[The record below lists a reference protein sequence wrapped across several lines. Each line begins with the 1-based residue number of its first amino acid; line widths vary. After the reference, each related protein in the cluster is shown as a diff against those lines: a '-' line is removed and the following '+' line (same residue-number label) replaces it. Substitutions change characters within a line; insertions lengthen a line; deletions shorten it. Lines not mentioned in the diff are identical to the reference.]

1 MRKELAQKIYQ
12 NKNTRV
18 MDDGVEGNPTEVIL
32 FFESGEAPC
41 AVAVHDGDL
50 PEHSRLN
57 SVMRFRAVT
66 AYMQRAYPGTMFT
79 VSPLGNWWFSVRLDS
94 GAKHVMKRIRAVL
107 TEAE

>member
-18 MDDGVEGNPTEVIL
+18 MD
-32 FFESGEAPC
+32 
-41 AVAVHDGDL
+41 DGDL

>member
-1 MRKELAQKIYQ
+1 MRRELAQKIFQ

-50 PEHSRLN
+50 PEHARL
-57 SVMRFRAVT
+57 
-66 AYMQRAYPGTMFT
+66 
-79 VSPLGNWWFSVRLDS
+79 
-94 GAKHVMKRIRAVL
+94 
-107 TEAE
+107 